1 MTYPLDSD
9 LTDGWCY
16 LPFEQLGPVLQ
27 GKNLLVTLKQA
38 KWALIRL
45 RPKQATKPFDTL
57 QNKTTRFVKVLHYSF
72 KIFPQFLLV
81 KSTRILHHNQLLM
94 TKFGKIL
101 CLTRKWRQ
109 KCSPLLVKASLPRRP
124 GDEVELFGCEK
135 KMADISL
142 VSKELQLELGEII
155 AKNMANTARRQLW
168 GRHLLFGEYLRS
180 WTNQNVHYRRWT

>member
-1 MTYPLDSD
+1 MDINLYLVDSAIGFLITYPLDSD
-9 LTDGWCY
+9 LTDGWRY

-57 QNKTTRFVKVLHYSF
+57 QNKTTRFVKVFYYSF

-81 KSTRILHHNQLLM
+81 KSTRILHLNQLLM
-94 TKFGKIL
+94 AKFGRIL

-135 KMADISL
+135 KNGGHSTRFK
-142 VSKELQLELGEII
+142 SK
-155 AKNMANTARRQLW
+155 N
-168 GRHLLFGEYLRS
+168 YS
-180 WTNQNVHYRRWT
+180 WN